1 MKRVIFTTYDNID
14 IIEDRWGLG
23 VHQVNQ
29 INDYFDRLVKNKQDY
44 AESIGVKFILFY
56 NTMHNFDVDAGFD
69 FAKVNLY
76 KHHLMAELAEDY
88 DEVMYVDMD
97 VLFNTTKN
105 VFEELDLSKGI
116 HVKDQDE
123 KIVNKNIEEILFKE
137 VGQRSPTIKYH
148 ITKDLLDGKDNHV
161 MNTGIMIG
169 KAEHIKQIQYYN
181 RMFDAIEKL
190 NKIKSDNLERSDGSH
205 LRIYYYPNNESIFS
219 YIMEKHNVPYV
230 LMDKEWHYIIS
241 DDPEQIDWNEI
252 EIVHFINKKFNAFF
266 NDKTKCIYSLYI
278 EIPDDRLDNPR
289 GPIDDK
295 VNKSKRT
302 KDRLAKYKDRLYE
315 NHSKYSESIGA
326 KYLHFTRDKQYEEF
340 FNRFPDLSEY
350 DVTNLYKIYLLDKL
364 TKEYD
369 LVLYVDLDV
378 YFVDNIDVF
387 NYMKGEACLACN
399 ANTAEESGVQINNKY
414 YFEDYNKDFRNPQ
427 AKYWNAHALLQE
439 EDFDGDNLVFN
450 TGIMMASR
458 KVMEHLD
465 YFGDIEEVIETMKEL
480 KEFSMYPENIQKSFG
495 YDNET
500 IMAYKVVKNN
510 VPTFRLSELWHFK
523 HDSASLN
530 SYDNNHT
537 DFTVAKNALENNIRS
552 HNVQLIHFISKNF
565 GLVFDK

>member
-14 IIEDRWGLG
+14 IIEDRWGVG

-148 ITKDLLDGKDNHV
+148 ITKDLLDGEDNHV
-161 MNTGIMIG
+161 MNTGVMIG

-565 GLVFDK
+565 GLVFNK